1 MNNLL
6 IIKGDLS
13 MKLVIKS
20 VFAGVLLACSGGL
33 MALENDQDAN
43 LISGQNEVQEA
54 ARLAEEKW
62 EAAVASM
69 LPVRSSGSVTL
80 DAERLFSAYAHFAK
94 ARAAFSE
101 LGFSLPEPMNAKGI
115 GDAMMRFALDSEPLA
130 NANAYLTVATDYS
143 LPNVMG
149 VVEQFTGQYGRKPEN
164 IMKII
169 RHLGHRVSVGVPI
182 TGVMDDVLK
191 DTGLFEPDYEM
202 AMALL
207 RSQEYSYAIKD
218 DLSLKQAKACYE

>member
-13 MKLVIKS
+13 MKLVVKS
-20 VFAGVLLACSGGL
+20 VVAGVLLACSGCL
-33 MALENDQDAN
+33 LAENDNWLVHQVGD
-43 LISGQNEVQEA
+43 QNKAQEA
-54 ARLAEEKW
+54 ARVAEEKW
-62 EAAVASM
+62 AAAVASM
-69 LPVRSSGSVTL
+69 LPVRSSGSVIL

-115 GDAMMRFALDSEPLA
+115 GDAMMRFSLDSEPLA
-130 NANAYLTVATDYS
+130 NINAFLTARTDYS
-143 LPNVMG
+143 LPNTMA
-149 VVEQFTGQYGRKPEN
+149 VVEEFTRQHGRKPEYV
-164 IMKII
+164 MKVI
-169 RHLGHRVSVGVPI
+169 RVLGFRVAAGLPI

>member
-1 MNNLL
+1 
-6 IIKGDLS
+6 
-13 MKLVIKS
+13 MKLVVKS
-20 VFAGVLLACSGGL
+20 VVAGVFLACSSSL
-33 MALENDQDAN
+33 MALEYDRGAD
-43 LISGQNEVQEA
+43 LVSGQNKVQEA

-62 EAAVASM
+62 AEAVASM

-101 LGFSLPEPMNAKGI
+101 LGFTLPEPMNAKGI
-115 GDAMMRFALDSEPLA
+115 GEAMTRFALDSEPLA
-130 NANAYLTVATDYS
+130 NVNAYLTVATDYS
-143 LPNVMG
+143 LPNATA
-149 VVEQFTGQYGRKPEN
+149 VVEQFAEQYGRKAEYV
-164 IMKII
+164 MKVI
-169 RHLGHRVSVGVPI
+169 RHLGNRVAVGVAI

-191 DTGLFEPDYEM
+191 DTGLFEPDYEI